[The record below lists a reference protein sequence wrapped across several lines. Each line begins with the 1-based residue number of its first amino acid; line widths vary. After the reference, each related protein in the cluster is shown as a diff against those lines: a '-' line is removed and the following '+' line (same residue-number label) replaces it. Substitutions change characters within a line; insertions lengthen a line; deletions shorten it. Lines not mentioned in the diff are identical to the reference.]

1 MNTNTKILIV
11 IAGLM
16 ATIATA
22 AALWQTDKAEE
33 DAAWERATAPRASLP
48 SSQRPITSDDLFGSG
63 AGEDGQ

>member
-16 ATIATA
+16 VTIATA
-22 AALWQTDKAEE
+22 ATLWQADKAEE
-33 DAAWERATAPRASLP
+33 DATWERATAPRESQP

>member
-22 AALWQTDKAEE
+22 AVLWQTDKTEE
-33 DAAWERATAPRASLP
+33 DAAWERATAPRESQP

>member
-11 IAGLM
+11 IAGLV

-22 AALWQTDKAEE
+22 ATLWQTDKAEG
-33 DAAWERATAPRASLP
+33 DAAWERATAPRESDP

-63 AGEDGQ
+63 VGEDGQ

>member
-1 MNTNTKILIV
+1 MNTKILIV
-11 IAGLM
+11 VAGLV

-33 DAAWERATAPRASLP
+33 DAAWERASVPRETEP

-63 AGEDGQ
+63 GGEDGR